1 MLYFNG
7 FSLKNEEKLFKEYL
21 DNSLYSVAGFSYGAI
36 KAFEY
41 TYKTNS
47 RIDTLI
53 LLSPAFFQNKDEKFK
68 RLQLLN
74 FKKDGKKYIEN
85 FLKNIAYPST
95 IELKKYLFEGSYQEL
110 SKLLNYVWDEKRL
123 QSIVDKGID
132 IEVYLGEKD
141 KILDTKEIYNFF
153 KPYATIHY
161 YKNKGHILC
170 KL

>member
-1 MLYFNG
+1 
-7 FSLKNEEKLFKEYL
+7 LKNEEKLFKEYL